1 MALPQGMR
9 LFHFSDDPAIARFEP
24 RPVRTPSARRPGQ
37 AWLNGPL
44 VWAIDEDHQRLYLF
58 PRECPRIVV
67 WPRPDS
73 TQADTDRWLGG
84 LQPGMQAMAFIES
97 TWADQVH
104 TGHLYRYELPPG
116 PFESLEDAGMCVS
129 RQAVA
134 PVAQELLADLPAALR
149 ANQTELRVVDSLVP
163 LRPVWDS
170 TLHASGIRL
179 RNAADWV

>member
-9 LFHFSDDPAIARFEP
+9 LFHFSEDPAIQHFAP
-24 RPVRTPSARRPGQ
+24 RPVRTPVVRPAGQ
-37 AWLNGPL
+37 EWLNGPL
-44 VWAIDEDHQRLYLF
+44 VWTIDEAHQRLYLF
-58 PRECPRIVV
+58 PRDCPRILV

-73 TQADTDRWLGG
+73 APVDTDRWLGR
-84 LQPGMQAMAFIES
+84 LQPGMQAIAFIES
-97 TWADQVH
+97 TWTDRVR
-104 TGHLYRYELPPG
+104 TGHIYRYELPPG

-134 PVAQELLADLPAALR
+134 PLARERLADLPAALR
-149 ANQTELRVVDSLVP
+149 ASQTELRVVDSLAP

-179 RNAADWV
+179 RNAAGWA